1 MPVMPSKSVL
11 LVENDE
17 LLRECL
23 YGMLSGAGLQVAEAA
38 DAVEALER
46 MNTDGV
52 PGVLVTGMMLGLG
65 MSGPALIAAARLR
78 WPDLR
83 AVLMSSKN
91 AAKPTSHPGDQ
102 FLGESFNTDTLIQ
115 AVTEIGVKSALEPRS
130 A

>member
-11 LVENDE
+11 LVEENE

-23 YGMLSGAGLQVAEAA
+23 CEVLNDVGLQVAEAA

-46 MNTDGV
+46 MNIDGV
-52 PGVLVTGMMLGLG
+52 PDVLVTGMTLGPG

-78 WPDLR
+78 WPDLC
-83 AVLMSSKN
+83 AVLMNGKGV
-91 AAKPTSHPGDQ
+91 AKLTIHPGDQ
-102 FLGESFNTDTLIQ
+102 FLGKPFNADALIQ
-115 AVTEIGVKSALEPRS
+115 AVTEAGVKSARKLRS